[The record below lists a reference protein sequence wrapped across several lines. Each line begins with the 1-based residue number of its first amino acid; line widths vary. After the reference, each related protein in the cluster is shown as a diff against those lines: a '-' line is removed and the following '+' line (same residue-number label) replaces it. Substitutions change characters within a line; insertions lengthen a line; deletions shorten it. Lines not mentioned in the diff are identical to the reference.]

1 MRLVIEPNFYW
12 DFGPATPFGPGE
24 LAAIFSNCERLEL
37 SIDAN
42 VTRFCIRTAKDFQTS
57 DIHPSSPI

>member
-12 DFGPATPFGPGE
+12 DFGPGE